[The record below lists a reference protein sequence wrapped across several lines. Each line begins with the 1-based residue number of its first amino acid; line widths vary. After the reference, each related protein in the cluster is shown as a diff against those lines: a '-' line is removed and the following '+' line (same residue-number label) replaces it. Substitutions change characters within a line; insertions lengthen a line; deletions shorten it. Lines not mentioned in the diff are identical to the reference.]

1 MTKKTLLLIEDDVPL
16 AQLTVSY
23 LQRQGYQL
31 CHATTVA
38 QAVQLPKSFR
48 PSLII
53 CDVMLPDQ
61 SGFAASGLLVSRF
74 QCPLLFLTALDS
86 TDDQITGLTL
96 GACDYIVKPV
106 QPALLLA
113 KIEANLRKTSVPPVL
128 QLKIGSLLLDKAL
141 QQLTIAGEQIS
152 LTTMEF
158 ALLWIFAQQPAQVL
172 SREYLFEQIVGRPY
186 DGMDRAIDAKVSRLR
201 KRLQEL
207 AIPGLELV
215 TVHGRGY
222 QMCFPPLDSL

>member
-1 MTKKTLLLIEDDVPL
+1 MIARTLLLIEDDVPL

-23 LQRQGYQL
+23 LQSQGFQL
-31 CHATTVA
+31 YHSTTIGNALQFPRSVT
-38 QAVQLPKSFR
+38 

-61 SGFAASGLLVSRF
+61 SGFSAIRQLNERYN
-74 QCPLLFLTALDS
+74 CPLLFLTALDS
-86 TDDQITGLTL
+86 IEDQITGLST

-113 KIEANLRKTSVPPVL
+113 RIEANLRKVSYPL
-128 QLKIGSLLLDKAL
+128 QVRLQIGTIALDKAL
-141 QQLTIAGEQIS
+141 LQLIVAGEAVS
-152 LTTMEF
+152 LTTLEF
-158 ALLWIFAQQPAQVL
+158 AMLWIFAQQPAQVL
-172 SREYLFEQIVGRPY
+172 SREYLFEQLVGRPY

-201 KRLQEL
+201 KRLLEL

-222 QMCFPPLDSL
+222 QMCFPAMDCP

>member
-1 MTKKTLLLIEDDVPL
+1 MSARSLLLIEDDVPL
-16 AQLTVSY
+16 ARLTSSY
-23 LQRQGYQL
+23 LQGHGFQL
-31 CHATTVA
+31 THTTTVA
-38 QAVQLPKSFR
+38 AALLLPRTWQPQLV
-48 PSLII
+48 I
-53 CDVMLPDQ
+53 CDVMLPDT
-61 SGFAASGLLVSRF
+61 SGFSAAQALLERF

-86 TDDQITGLTL
+86 TEDQITGLTA

-113 KIEANLRKTSVPPVL
+113 KIEANLRKVSATPLRRL
-128 QLKIGSLLLDKAL
+128 QVGRVSLDKNLQQLLLDS
-141 QQLTIAGEQIS
+141 QSIA

-158 ALLWIFAQQPAQVL
+158 AMMWIFAKRPGQVL
-172 SREYLFEQIVGRPY
+172 SREYLFEQLVGRPY

-215 TVHGRGY
+215 TVHGHGY
-222 QMCFPPLDSL
+222 QMSFPAAVT